1 MGKYPT
7 WRTFLMERDREGVS
21 PSSMMSPNTP
31 LAGIRRQPNIHLV
44 SRRGGSHTAGGPRG
58 SPRERPRTRIF
69 TDAPRMHNDIPQDS
83 SSGGGAGTL
92 FSCGYPCLSM
102 DLYLLRHGKAETGS
116 GIGDDMRALTPE
128 GRKEI
133 RQVAAWIA
141 SQGIPLALVATSPLL
156 RARETAELMQ
166 AALDPRPSLEVW
178 DELAPDSVM
187 EDLVVRIARTD
198 PAGALLLVGHEPLL
212 SMLASRIIAGDDRA
226 RLTLAKG
233 GVAKIREVRFGNGI
247 TGELHWLLTPRQ
259 IRWMR

>member
-1 MGKYPT
+1 
-7 WRTFLMERDREGVS
+7 
-21 PSSMMSPNTP
+21 
-31 LAGIRRQPNIHLV
+31 
-44 SRRGGSHTAGGPRG
+44 
-58 SPRERPRTRIF
+58 
-69 TDAPRMHNDIPQDS
+69 
-83 SSGGGAGTL
+83 
-92 FSCGYPCLSM
+92 M
-102 DLYLLRHGKAETGS
+102 DLYLLRHGKADAAGTGA
-116 GIGDDMRALTPE
+116 DDARALTAE

-133 RQVAAWIA
+133 RR
-141 SQGIPLALVATSPLL
+141 VATWIGSRQIPFSLLASSPLL